1 GTDPVLGLQATLTA
15 TPVEG
20 THVVELAAVGPRPQL
35 PAALLIA
42 LSEVYR
48 EQMAREH
55 SSSASQATVLAAE
68 EASRLATAVE
78 QKRREAEAF
87 RVLHNI
93 VSPEREENATLGE
106 MQGLAANLKDAQ
118 KLVAVAQGKLE
129 ALNAA
134 AADGKGVVRARDD
147 PTLANLEQRA
157 SQARENLRQLLQQ
170 YTPEYLALDPQTR
183 SLRSRVAELDEQ
195 IKAQR
200 KVVLANAMA
209 EAESELASARSS
221 VAQLQKQIA
230 DGRQRVGQFAARFSQ
245 YRALDTELKDLEK
258 AYQAAQQRKARLDA
272 TATARMPAMTVLEQA
287 AQPTDPW
294 RPLYARDA
302 AIVVGGSLLLA
313 LAAMALVELFNRS
326 GPTPTVVLTQ
336 PTYAPTFTMHRQQA
350 LAHASEQPDALT
362 LDTSPRLAAPVS
374 MHAPPLPREL
384 TTHECAA
391 LLRAADAD
399 TQRALALLLSG
410 VAPHE
415 AIALSWKDLDAA
427 SRLLHIGG
435 SDARTMT
442 LAAGALRLFER
453 QGRDDG
459 APLLPGPSGGSA
471 TMESLT
477 AQLVCAAHD
486 AGLENV
492 QDISPAAVRHSY
504 IAFLVRQG
512 ARFAD
517 LTRWVGR
524 LDAELLAAYS
534 TLTPPGKRL
543 DGSTIRLDFPALEQF
558 ESGDL

>member
-1 GTDPVLGLQATLTA
+1 
-15 TPVEG
+15 
-20 THVVELAAVGPRPQL
+20 
-35 PAALLIA
+35 
-42 LSEVYR
+42 
-48 EQMAREH
+48 
-55 SSSASQATVLAAE
+55 
-68 EASRLATAVE
+68 
-78 QKRREAEAF
+78 
-87 RVLHNI
+87 
-93 VSPEREENATLGE
+93 
-106 MQGLAANLKDAQ
+106 
-118 KLVAVAQGKLE
+118 
-129 ALNAA
+129 
-134 AADGKGVVRARDD
+134 
-147 PTLANLEQRA
+147 
-157 SQARENLRQLLQQ
+157 
-170 YTPEYLALDPQTR
+170 
-183 SLRSRVAELDEQ
+183 
-195 IKAQR
+195 
-200 KVVLANAMA
+200 
-209 EAESELASARSS
+209 
-221 VAQLQKQIA
+221 
-230 DGRQRVGQFAARFSQ
+230 
-245 YRALDTELKDLEK
+245 
-258 AYQAAQQRKARLDA
+258 
-272 TATARMPAMTVLEQA
+272 
-287 AQPTDPW
+287 
-294 RPLYARDA
+294 
-302 AIVVGGSLLLA
+302 
-313 LAAMALVELFNRS
+313 
-326 GPTPTVVLTQ
+326 VVLTQ

-374 MHAPPLPREL
+374 MHAPPLPPEL

-391 LLRAADAD
+391 LLRAADPD

-442 LAAGALRLFER
+442 LAAGAVRLFER

-558 ESGDL
+558 ESGAL